1 MSARSKS
8 ARFPK
13 FPTLRGL
20 RNWIYD
26 LVFLLLVVAG
36 IFYFVAAFGEGGTF
50 LERLGDVYRTII
62 NVTTDGKKWTDIMQQ
77 NHLYLIVPGG
87 AVLVLLG
94 WILPRTYTGRAN
106 FLFFTFSIGFVF
118 GHVFW

>member
-1 MSARSKS
+1 MSVSNIPA
-8 ARFPK
+8 K

-20 RNWIYD
+20 KNWIYD
-26 LVFLLLVVAG
+26 LIFLLFVVAG

-50 LERLGDVYRTII
+50 LERLGDVYQTII
-62 NVTTDGKKWTDIMQQ
+62 NVTTDGTNWTDIMRE
-77 NHLYLIVPGG
+77 NHLYLVAPG
-87 AVLVLLG
+87 AAILVLLG
-94 WILPRTYTGRAN
+94 WILSRTYTGRAN